1 MVVTFCILFAS
12 AWCLWLNSHL
22 NKTFILSLINLLFCL
37 FSLVRIYNGI
47 GRSQSSGPV
56 LIFRDKDWYL
66 LCDDGFTDH
75 AATLVCQEL
84 GFPYGYASCCSADGP
99 LSVPIWM
106 NHTLDCSSG
115 NHVEECLHEKICAR
129 RSYATVSCSY
139 QPKTTVGKNIGG
151 VFFWGG
157 DNLIDDKYKIICCLK
172 IHYRFVPSA

>member
-1 MVVTFCILFAS
+1 M
-12 AWCLWLNSHL
+12 
-22 NKTFILSLINLLFCL
+22 LINLLFRL
-37 FSLVRIYNGI
+37 FSSVRIYNGI

-56 LIFRDKDWYL
+56 LIFRDKGWYL

-84 GFPYGYASCCSADGP
+84 GFPYGRASCCSADGP

-115 NHVEECLHEKICAR
+115 NHVEECFHEKMCDR

-139 QPKTTVGKNIGG
+139 QPITTVGKNI
-151 VFFWGG
+151 VQNFLFY
-157 DNLIDDKYKIICCLK
+157 DLIDDEYELICCLK
-172 IHYRFVPSA
+172 ISLQIPPLGLTLPHRLNRRTTKQ